1 MKPGAAFAALS
12 VLLLVVG
19 GVARG
24 AGENHRE
31 SLRGLTGVCVR
42 VERLSESA
50 RQDGLDERGVQTDVE
65 QKLKQAGIAV
75 LTPSQ
80 AAQEPG
86 SPTLY
91 VFINAKSLFYPTG
104 VTFDPAGRPY
114 NSPPYVVMV
123 TVSLLQNVVSA
134 RDPNQRLREVKTW
147 DAGYLTSRDP
157 VLLKQARTTVG
168 DLVNEFI
175 ADWRAVNQKK

>member
-1 MKPGAAFAALS
+1 M
-12 VLLLVVG
+12 G
-19 GVARG
+19 GVAHG
-24 AGENHRE
+24 ASENHRE

-42 VERLSESA
+42 VERVSDSA
-50 RQDGLDERGVQTDVE
+50 RQDGLDERGIQTDTE

-75 LTPSQ
+75 LTASQ
-80 AAQEPG
+80 ATQEPG

-91 VFINAKSLFYPTG
+91 IFVNAKSLFYPTG

-134 RDPNQRLREVKTW
+134 RNPNLRLRDVKTW

-157 VLLKQARTTVG
+157 AILKQAGTTVG